1 MADSTKPPI
10 ALPILP
16 APFFIGETFFVAQ
29 FALKA
34 RVLLAPIGP
43 WRRFQGKVPAP
54 REARLERP
62 HTGMQPRQHRRVPG
76 PKGPR
81 RDMPAPAHVR
91 ARRLPAPPVSP
102 PPPPPRPPPIPS
114 P

>member
-54 REARLERP
+54 RESRVERP
-62 HTGMQPRQHRRVPG
+62 HTGIERRRHPRVPWPRGDRRVIALHAAG
-76 PKGPR
+76 AHR
-81 RDMPAPAHVR
+81 HLRSPASFSA
-91 ARRLPAPPVSP
+91 
-102 PPPPPRPPPIPS
+102 
-114 P
+114 

>member
-1 MADSTKPPI
+1 MSLHPRHGISDGVAACRPAVWFIASSLNPSFATEPGQSCQHMKPIMVETRELGLTDGYSTKPPI

-43 WRRFQGKVPAP
+43 WRRFQ
-54 REARLERP
+54 
-62 HTGMQPRQHRRVPG
+62 
-76 PKGPR
+76 
-81 RDMPAPAHVR
+81 
-91 ARRLPAPPVSP
+91 
-102 PPPPPRPPPIPS
+102 
-114 P
+114 

>member
-62 HTGMQPRQHRRVPG
+62 HTGMQRRQHRRVPG
-76 PKGPR
+76 PKGHR
-81 RDMPAPAHVR
+81 RDMADMAMVC
-91 ARRLPAPPVSP
+91 ARSFERPRSFRDPPHGETP
-102 PPPPPRPPPIPS
+102 
-114 P
+114 